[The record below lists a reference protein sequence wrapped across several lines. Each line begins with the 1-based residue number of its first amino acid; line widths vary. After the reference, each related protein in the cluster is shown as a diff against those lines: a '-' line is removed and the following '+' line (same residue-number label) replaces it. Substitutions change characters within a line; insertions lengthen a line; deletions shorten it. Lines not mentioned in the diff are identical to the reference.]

1 MKQITFDN
9 KSFALA
15 IDAARWAK
23 HQSWK
28 QVSDETGVSKATL
41 CRIQQGKSPDVNTLA
56 RLLSWCGMDFK
67 RFISMQA
74 EGVA

>member
-1 MKQITFDN
+1 MKHITFDI

-28 QVSDETGVSKATL
+28 QVAEETGVSKPTL
-41 CRIQQGKSPDVNTLA
+41 CRIQQGKLPDVNTLS
-56 RLLSWCGMDFK
+56 RLLHWCGMDFK
-67 RFISMQA
+67 RFIS
-74 EGVA
+74 VA